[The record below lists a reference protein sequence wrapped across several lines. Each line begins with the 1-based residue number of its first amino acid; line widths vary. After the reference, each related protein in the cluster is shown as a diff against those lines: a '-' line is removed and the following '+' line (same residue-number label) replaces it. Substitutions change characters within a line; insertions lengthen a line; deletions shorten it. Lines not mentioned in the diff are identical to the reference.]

1 MTVKEI
7 IILLQQ
13 CNEDLEV
20 TIGPCALPGEP
31 INDVNVFDDFIEFE

>member
-7 IILLQQ
+7 INLLQK

-20 TIGPCALPGEP
+20 TIGPCALPGEMVSS
-31 INDVNVFDDFIEFE
+31 VNVFDDFIEFE